1 MRDLRASTV
10 LAAVALFIVIGGTAT
25 AASGLI
31 SGNKIKPGTI
41 TAKQIKNKT
50 ITKAKLAPAT
60 VRSLKGAM
68 GPAGPAGADGLRGAT
83 GSAGTNGVDGAPGA
97 TGATGPAG
105 INGATG
111 ATGSTGATG
120 PAAVGSF
127 DPYHLE
133 LTNAAL
139 PADTQTTLIT
149 LDIPAGTYMVTAKAN
164 LTSNHAGGSNFM
176 QCAVWFDGVSAVDEA
191 QVDLC
196 FNETANVSMAAVAEL
211 TDTSDRRCTSTDGNG
226 NTNNLKLIAVP
237 VQ

>member
-1 MRDLRASTV
+1 V

-31 SGNKIKPGTI
+31 SGSKIKPGTI
-41 TAKQIKNKT
+41 AAKQIKNKT
-50 ITKAKLAPAT
+50 ITKEKLAPAT
-60 VRSLKGAM
+60 VKSLKGAA
-68 GPAGPAGADGLRGAT
+68 GPAGPAGADGVRGAT
-83 GSAGTNGVDGAPGA
+83 GSAGTNGADGSPGT

-105 INGATG
+105 TNGTTG

-133 LTNAAL
+133 LAYAAL

-164 LTSNHAGGSNFM
+164 LTSNYAGGNNFM
-176 QCAVWFDGVSAVDEA
+176 QCAIWFDEISAVDEA
-191 QVDLC
+191 QVDLA

-211 TDTSDRRCTSTDGNG
+211 SDTADLRCTATDGIG
-226 NTNNLKLIAVP
+226 NANNLKLFAVP

>member
-10 LAAVALFIVIGGTAT
+10 FAAIALFIVIGGTAT

-68 GPAGPAGADGLRGAT
+68 GPAGPAGADGVRGAT

-97 TGATGPAG
+97 TGATG
-105 INGATG
+105 
-111 ATGSTGATG
+111 STGATG
-120 PAAVGSF
+120 PEAVGSF

-133 LTNAAL
+133 LANAQL

-164 LTSNHAGGSNFM
+164 LTSNYAGGNNFM
-176 QCAVWFDGVSAVDEA
+176 HCAIWFDETSAVDAA
-191 QVDLC
+191 QVDLG

-211 TDTSDRRCTSTDGNG
+211 SDTADLRCTSTDGNG